1 MIDNTLIDDLIGKLM
16 SYEGECPINP
26 QEFTHIV
33 YVGRKGVMQYVMAVR
48 HHFEMDGA
56 DKVLITA
63 RGRAISRAVDV
74 AEAVV
79 NRILKGRV
87 KKGKI
92 ETCTEVLKDEETGR
106 ERRISSIYI
115 VLEKA

>member
-1 MIDNTLIDDLIGKLM
+1 M
-16 SYEGECPINP
+16 SSESTCPINP
-26 QEFTHIV
+26 QEFSHVV
-33 YVGRKGVMQYVMAVR
+33 YVGRKPVMHYVMAVR

-87 KKGKI
+87 EKERI
-92 ETCTEVLKDEETGR
+92 ETCTEVLKDAETGR

-115 VLEKA
+115 ILKRKA